1 MQIIYKKRGKGKTH
15 DCIMACIVT
24 DSIYVTATLSLC
36 EEAKRIAKEE
46 YNYELETMTIREYLY
61 NRGTRR
67 TFVIDDLNLCL
78 NEILD
83 GVIMGTFT
91 VS

>member
-15 DCIMACIVT
+15 DCIMSCIVT
-24 DSIYVTATLSLC
+24 DSVYVGATLLIC

-46 YNYELETMTIREYLY
+46 YNYELKTMTIREYLY

-78 NEILD
+78 NEILN